1 MEGEYKKLKPSPSFK
16 HVIESTTVSR
26 EGSES
31 ELPRYTS
38 LKDVMTNLSPRDGT
52 SNDINIRN
60 ELVKHA
66 ASAYVLSATIINPAN
81 KHHEWNVVGI
91 WERMLLGFQS
101 CWQIHV
107 GPMVDLFYHVVQRVR
122 TSFMDSSLCF

>member
-38 LKDVMTNLSPRDGT
+38 LKDVMTSLSPQET
-52 SNDINIRN
+52 SEIAIRN

-66 ASAYVLSATIINPAN
+66 ASAYVLSATIISPPN
-81 KHHEWNVVGI
+81 KDHDWNVVGI
-91 WERMLLGFQS
+91 WERMCLGFQS
-101 CWQIHV
+101 CCQIHLAS
-107 GPMVDLFYHVVQRVR
+107 MLDLFYHLLQRVR
-122 TSFMDSSLCF
+122 NGFMDSSLCF

>member
-16 HVIESTTVSR
+16 HVIESTTLSR

-38 LKDVMTNLSPRDGT
+38 LKDVISPRDGT
-52 SNDINIRN
+52 SNTGDIAIRN

-66 ASAYVLSATIINPAN
+66 ASAYVLSATIISPAN
-81 KHHEWNVVGI
+81 KDHEWNVVGI
-91 WERMLLGFQS
+91 WERMCLGFHS

-107 GPMVDLFYHVVQRVR
+107 ESMLDLFYHLVQRVR
-122 TSFMDSSLCF
+122 NGFMDSSLCF